1 MTVRAFFPDFFSQK
15 MIFLEIFLEK
25 NLLPDTSVHYKRKKM
40 FNFKQISLHAA
51 VFAVFAFFSSLFP
64 GDAGAMGEKPS
75 REALD
80 YVQDLHEVRFPDV
93 KPEIPIPETRLLAK
107 CGEQLQTSPTTGVIV
122 TDDGKIYGYKGT
134 TPVKN
139 FRPSVLLAD
148 NPDHVRKIIEYAKTI
163 KLKDIHFTTA
173 PEGATYCGIDYLAD
187 FETTSTRW
195 AKHPY
200 LREAAPPPQE
210 LLILFE
216 AINNAALQKD
226 PFADTLGEQPPVD
239 K

>member
-1 MTVRAFFPDFFSQK
+1 M
-15 MIFLEIFLEK
+15 EK
-25 NLLPDTSVHYKRKKM
+25 NLLPNAAVRYKRKKM
-40 FNFKQISLHAA
+40 FNFKQIPPLTI
-51 VFAVFAFFSSLFP
+51 VFAVFVLFSSLFP

-80 YVQDLHEVRFPDV
+80 YVQDLHEVRFPDAT
-93 KPEIPIPETRLLAK
+93 PELPVPETRLLAK
-107 CGEQLQTSPTTGVIV
+107 CGEQLQTSQATGVIV
-122 TDDGKIYGYKGT
+122 MDDGKIYGYKGT
-134 TPVKN
+134 AAVKN

-148 NPDHVRKIIEYAKTI
+148 NPDYVRKIIDYAKTI
-163 KLKDIHFTTA
+163 KLQDIHFTTV
-173 PEGATYCGIDYLAD
+173 PDGATYCGIDYMAD
-187 FETTSTRW
+187 FKTTSTRW

-200 LREAAPPPQE
+200 LREAEPPPAE

-226 PFADTLGEQPPVD
+226 PFADALKKQPPVD